1 MIFPFGV
8 SRVFPR
14 VSGFPEALL
23 FCLFKSLKLTVG
35 GTCGIFIN
43 VNKNDNP
50 RGHEM
55 KSYKDI
61 AEAAGTTE
69 NVVRGIAKTITRA
82 ESTRVVRMGHSKT
95 IGGGWRTE
103 AGDVYRTKA
112 EAIEAAAK
120 AWQADVDARH
130 AAESARLA
138 DYRAAQD
145 LMAEAGVEIPADVD
159 ETARIA
165 DRLAG
170 IAKAKGA
177 KVADLTVDD
186 LRDAIADTDADTGTE
201 ADADYTP
208 RVYAPMDVEEIEAAA
223 CKAIDTH
230 TPARIEA
237 DGVIVHDEIVAV
249 HDIDAA
255 VTTKHFGDLGTPGDV
270 RPWDRA
276 EGEPATMRT
285 AYGALKAVRR
295 VDFMHEWYESAGAN
309 RKGETLTVELDT
321 IDHGGQ
327 PGYLLTEWARRGY
340 VEPMAMAW
348 CVNVYITDAD
358 GHVYQGCNPQ
368 ITPGG
373 EIAWAWIL
381 PATEA
386 NKNAILCEILERF
399 GRAE

>member
-1 MIFPFGV
+1 
-8 SRVFPR
+8 
-14 VSGFPEALL
+14 
-23 FCLFKSLKLTVG
+23 
-35 GTCGIFIN
+35 
-43 VNKNDNP
+43 
-50 RGHEM
+50 M

-61 AEAAGTTE
+61 AEAAGTTVD
-69 NVVRGIAKTITRA
+69 VVREVAKTIYQDVTGWHESGNA
-82 ESTRVVRMGHSKT
+82 EADPWAPG
-95 IGGGWRTE
+95 
-103 AGDVYRTKA
+103 YRTKA
-112 EAIEAAAK
+112 EAIEAVAK
-120 AWQADVDARH
+120 RKQ
-130 AAESARLA
+130 
-138 DYRAAQD
+138 
-145 LMAEAGVEIPADVD
+145 AEAS
-159 ETARIA
+159 
-165 DRLAG
+165 
-170 IAKAKGA
+170 K
-177 KVADLTVDD
+177 
-186 LRDAIADTDADTGTE
+186 ADT
-201 ADADYTP
+201 DYTP
-208 RVYAPMDVEEIEAAA
+208 RVYAPMDVEAVEAAA

-237 DGVIVHDEIVAV
+237 DGIVVHDEIVCV

-270 RPWDRA
+270 QPWDRA
-276 EGEPATMRT
+276 EGEPSTMRT

-358 GHVYQGCNPQ
+358 GHVYQGYNPQ
-368 ITPGG
+368 ITAGG

-386 NKNAILCEILERF
+386 NKNAILLEILERF

>member
-1 MIFPFGV
+1 
-8 SRVFPR
+8 
-14 VSGFPEALL
+14 
-23 FCLFKSLKLTVG
+23 
-35 GTCGIFIN
+35 
-43 VNKNDNP
+43 
-50 RGHEM
+50 M
-55 KSYKDI
+55 KSYKEI

-103 AGDVYRTKA
+103 SGDVYRTKA

-145 LMAEAGVEIPADVD
+145 LMAKAGVEIPADVD
-159 ETARIA
+159 ETMRIA
-165 DRLAG
+165 DTLAG
-170 IAKAKGA
+170 IAKAKGV

-186 LRDAIADTDADTGTE
+186 LRGAIDGTDTDTE

-208 RVYAPMDVEEIEAAA
+208 RVYAPMDVEAVEAAA

-237 DGVIVHDEIVAV
+237 DGVVVHDEIVAV
-249 HDIDAA
+249 HDVDAT

-276 EGEPATMRT
+276 DGEPATMRT

-295 VDFMHEWYESAGAN
+295 VDFMHEWYESMGGPN
-309 RKGETLTVELDT
+309 RKGERITVELDT

-327 PGYLLTEWARRGY
+327 PGYLLTEWAKRGY
-340 VEPMAMAW
+340 VKPMAMAW
-348 CVNVYITDAD
+348 CVSVYITDAD
-358 GHVYQGCNPQ
+358 GVVHQGYNPQ

-373 EIAWAWIL
+373 EIAFEWIR

-399 GRAE
+399 GQAE

>member
-1 MIFPFGV
+1 
-8 SRVFPR
+8 
-14 VSGFPEALL
+14 
-23 FCLFKSLKLTVG
+23 
-35 GTCGIFIN
+35 
-43 VNKNDNP
+43 
-50 RGHEM
+50 M
-55 KSYKDI
+55 KSYKEI
-61 AEAAGTTE
+61 AKAAGTTE
-69 NVVRGIAKTITRA
+69 NVVRAIAKTITRT
-82 ESTRVVRMGHSKT
+82 ESIRVVRVGHSKT
-95 IGGGWRTE
+95 IAGGWRTE

-130 AAESARLA
+130 AEESARLD

-145 LMAEAGVEIPADVD
+145 LMAKAGVEIPADVD
-159 ETARIA
+159 ETMRIA
-165 DRLAG
+165 DTLAAQ
-170 IAKAKGA
+170 AKAKGV

-186 LRDAIADTDADTGTE
+186 LRDAIDGTDTE

-208 RVYAPMDVEEIEAAA
+208 RVYAPMTVEEINHAA

-237 DGVIVHDEIVAV
+237 DGVVVHDEIVCV

-255 VTTKHFGDLGTPGDV
+255 VTTKHFGDLGTPGVV

-276 EGEPATMRT
+276 DGEPATMRT

-327 PGYLLTEWARRGY
+327 PGYLLTEWAKRGY
-340 VEPMAMAW
+340 IEPMAMAW

-368 ITPGG
+368 ITANG
-373 EIAWAWIL
+373 EIAFKWIL

-386 NKNAILCEILERF
+386 NKTAILLEILERF
-399 GRAE
+399 GQAE